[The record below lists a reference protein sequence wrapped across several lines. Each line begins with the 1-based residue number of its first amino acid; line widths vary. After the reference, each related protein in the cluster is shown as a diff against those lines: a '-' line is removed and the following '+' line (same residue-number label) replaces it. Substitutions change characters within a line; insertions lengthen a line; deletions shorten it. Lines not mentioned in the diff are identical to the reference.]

1 MFPEIESLHSEWD
14 DNCHRLLIMAL
25 GFESRT
31 FSFLKSDCSALFSD
45 ALIYKYSNSHY
56 EKNCNDQYLFDL
68 LKRKG
73 LSNNIY
79 TIKFD
84 RFFPSDFESNLK
96 SYLINKINQYD
107 EIIIDISAMSKLLIV
122 ISIWLLKN
130 YHGNIK
136 IIYSEPV
143 EYWPSENDFDKM
155 KIAYGDSIENLTMLP
170 SFGVHDVVR
179 TPELASVIMQQSPNI
194 VIAFTSFNEL
204 LIRAL
209 MSSISPTHFFL
220 ISSVPPY
227 LKWREAA
234 TLLLHEKLIEEFPAD
249 NPRDD
254 KSTLI
259 RRCSTLCYYETFK
272 VIAEIYKKY
281 CYDYRIILAP
291 TGSKMQALGVS
302 LIKCCCPD
310 IHIEYPTPE
319 SYMTQNYSSKDLR
332 AIHQIDFNYF
342 SGFIENLSIT
352 YDLNG

>member
-1 MFPEIESLHSEWD
+1 MFPEVEILHDKWD
-14 DNCHRLLIMAL
+14 NKCRRLLIMAL
-25 GFESRT
+25 GFEPRT
-31 FSFLKSDCSALFSD
+31 FSFLKSDCNALFSD

-56 EKNCNDQYLFDL
+56 EINSDYLSNL
-68 LKRKG
+68 LKSKG
-73 LSNNIY
+73 LRDNIY
-79 TIKFD
+79 AIEFD
-84 RFFPSDFESNLK
+84 RFFPSEFESHLK
-96 SYLINKINQYD
+96 SYLINTIKQYD
-107 EIIIDISAMSKLLIV
+107 EIIIDISAMSKLLII

-130 YHGNIK
+130 FHGNIK
-136 IIYSEPV
+136 IIYSEPL
-143 EYWPSENDFDKM
+143 EYWPSQNDFEKVR
-155 KIAYGDSIENLTMLP
+155 KALGDNIENLTLLP

-220 ISSVPPY
+220 ISSVPPH
-227 LKWREAA
+227 LEWREAA

-254 KSTLI
+254 KSTLK
-259 RRCSTLCYYETFK
+259 RRCSTLYYHETFK
-272 VIAEIYKKY
+272 ILADIYIKY

-291 TGSKMQALGVS
+291 TGSKMQALGAA

-319 SYMTQNYSSKDLR
+319 GYLIQNYSSQNLR
-332 AIHQIDFNYF
+332 AIHQIDFKFF